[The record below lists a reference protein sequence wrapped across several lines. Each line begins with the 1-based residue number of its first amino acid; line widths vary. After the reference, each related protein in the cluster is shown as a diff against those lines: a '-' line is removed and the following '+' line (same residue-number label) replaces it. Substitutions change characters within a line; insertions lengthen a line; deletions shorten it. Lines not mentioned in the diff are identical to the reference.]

1 MNQLRYEKHVPKYQG
16 QEMMEYVANAKF
28 EDLPEEVVT
37 RAKHILLDAVACMLA
52 GRTTRK
58 MFNTTLDFMAEP
70 VSGAVSPIGCELKT
84 NAAMA
89 AFLNAA
95 HAQTHDFNDG
105 LNNSG
110 MLGGAYHPGR
120 TVVSVALSVGQQV
133 HASGKDILLAI
144 VLGVETAARMRN
156 NKMQSYVADCYA
168 TAMVAGKLL
177 GATPDQLHA
186 AVSRAAYNC
195 PASSTKASKSLV
207 VAGDHECSSQS
218 TNVLVYGYIARN
230 GVEAAELA
238 MHGFRS
244 NPLDDNNALSTR
256 FATCGLGTTYEC
268 MNMYFKPWPCCR
280 KTHGAIEAALALR
293 NEHGVKAEDITAI
306 RIYQQVTGM
315 YVDEPFKPDHDINY
329 GGQFSLQYVVSCAF
343 LDGDVNLKHFRRP
356 DRKAPQ
362 DVLEFSKKITVHP
375 DNGLDGHN
383 AIAPNHGILE
393 VDLTDGRTLSMYAP
407 YPLGSEPNGMTE
419 EQRVAKFLTC
429 AEELLSEDER
439 RKWVA
444 DILAFDTIETI

>member
-1 MNQLRYEKHVPKYQG
+1 MNQLHYEKHVSKYQG
-16 QEMMEYVANAKF
+16 QEMMEYVANARF
-28 EDLPEEVVT
+28 EDLPEDVVT
-37 RAKHILLDAVACMLA
+37 RAKHIVLDALACMFA

-58 MFNTTLDFMAEP
+58 MFNTTLDFMAEN
-70 VSGAVSPIGCELKT
+70 VSGTVTPVGCEFKT
-84 NAAMA
+84 NPAMA

-120 TVVSVALSVGQQV
+120 TVVSVALAVGQQV

-144 VLGVETAARMRN
+144 VLGIEAAARMRN
-156 NKMQSYVADCYA
+156 NNLRSYVADAYSA
-168 TAMVAGKLL
+168 AVVAGKLY

-186 AVSRAAYNC
+186 AASRAAFNS
-195 PASSTKASKSLV
+195 PSFSTKPSPSFVKATDFESP
-207 VAGDHECSSQS
+207 SQT
-218 TNVLVYGYIARN
+218 TNVLAYGYIARN
-230 GVEAAELA
+230 SVEATELA
-238 MHGFRS
+238 MRGFRS
-244 NPLDDNNALSTR
+244 NALDFNNALSTC
-256 FATCGLGTTYEC
+256 FSTCGLGKTYEC

-280 KTHGAIEAALALR
+280 KTHGGIEAALALR

-306 RIYQQVTGM
+306 RIYQQITGM
-315 YVDEPFKPDHDINY
+315 YVNEPLKEECDINY

-343 LDGDVNLKHFRRP
+343 LDGEVSLKHFRRP
-356 DRKAPQ
+356 DRKPPQ
-362 DVLEFSKKITVHP
+362 DVLEFSKKITVLP

-383 AIAPNHGILE
+383 AITPNHSILE

-419 EQRVAKFLTC
+419 AQRIEKLRTC
-429 AEELLSEDER
+429 AEPLTEIEKDALVAWVLTLDELEQL
-439 RKWVA
+439 
-444 DILAFDTIETI
+444 